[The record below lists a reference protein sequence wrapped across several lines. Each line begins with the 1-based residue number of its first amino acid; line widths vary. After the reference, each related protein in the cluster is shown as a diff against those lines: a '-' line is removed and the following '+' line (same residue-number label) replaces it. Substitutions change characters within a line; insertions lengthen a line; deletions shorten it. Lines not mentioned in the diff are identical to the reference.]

1 MTTFEEQEES
11 FFHYFLNIVKP
22 AWNKMSLPLIVQGMS
37 LILVIPSFSKFRH
50 LVGQVEGL
58 CLNWTPLQEL
68 KKEIIRKWPCRKT
81 KRRRRACSP
90 EYTNWGFVLGH
101 CGKNSLCLLFVD
113 FTDCLFIV
121 FFSLVMFLILFI
133 DVLLMEGS
141 IINNTK
147 DTHRLL
153 SGWLR
158 SLLVTMVKWEQV
170 RWIVCG
176 QMVSER
182 VAGQTF

>member
-1 MTTFEEQEES
+1 MVKFRGKHSPSSCKKLFCNGSFWLGMTTFEEQEEN

-90 EYTNWGFVLGH
+90 EYTNWDFVLGH
-101 CGKNSLCLLFVD
+101 CGKNSLSSFCWLHWLLVY
-113 FTDCLFIV
+113 C
-121 FFSLVMFLILFI
+121 FFSLVMFLIQNLFC
-133 DVLLMEGS
+133 LLMS
-141 IINNTK
+141 Y
-147 DTHRLL
+147 
-153 SGWLR
+153 
-158 SLLVTMVKWEQV
+158 
-170 RWIVCG
+170 
-176 QMVSER
+176 
-182 VAGQTF
+182 